1 LAEGFAINLSA
12 ISFRIRAV
20 APLIVAA
27 IASGLGV
34 PLGMNRTHPEVL
46 EPDPSDR
53 PIASDVLLREEPD
66 EDGEGEE
73 DDNKKND
80 DDHNDDDGYSE

>member
-1 LAEGFAINLSA
+1 M
-12 ISFRIRAV
+12 
-20 APLIVAA
+20 
-27 IASGLGV
+27 
-34 PLGMNRTHPEVL
+34 GMNPTHPEFL
-46 EPDPSDR
+46 DPDPSDR

>member
-1 LAEGFAINLSA
+1 LAEGFVINLSA

-27 IASGLGV
+27 ITNGLGV
-34 PLGMNRTHPEVL
+34 PLGMNPTHPEFL
-46 EPDPSDR
+46 DPDPSDR

-66 EDGEGEE
+66 EDGEEEE
-73 DDNKKND
+73 DDDKKNE
-80 DDHNDDDGYSE
+80 DDHNGDDGYSE